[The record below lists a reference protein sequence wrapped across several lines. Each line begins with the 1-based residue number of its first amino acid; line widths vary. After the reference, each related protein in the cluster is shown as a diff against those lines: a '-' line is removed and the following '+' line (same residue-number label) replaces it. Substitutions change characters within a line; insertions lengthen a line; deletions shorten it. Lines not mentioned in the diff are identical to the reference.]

1 MMNTT
6 LNIAGCQRMTK
17 KILDYLNHMLLF
29 AMANDYNRSKEYAG
43 KIVYDGENLREFI
56 PEDICP
62 KWLNEAITKCKEY
75 HEAGNIGANEY
86 AKKAIVINDIFF
98 ELKNFKWESLEITSG
113 EGIDLDNEF
122 SQYTRAAHLDQ
133 AIDRL
138 IDCLRIMANDPAFHL
153 DRKTKVDIESLIRNL
168 QGSKYASE
176 SAIRSWIVTAA
187 ELAKLFV
194 PHMDKIEKSIELV
207 KKTEAAVNEVY
218 FIMDNARHQVK
229 QRLIDEFCHGEKLFL
244 DSPQTPNI
252 LLLPEPEQN
261 DLEK

>member
-6 LNIAGCQRMTK
+6 LNIAGCQHMANN
-17 KILDYLNHMLLF
+17 ILQYLSQLLQY
-29 AMANDYNRSKEYAG
+29 AMANDYGKSKEFAA
-43 KIVYDGENLREFI
+43 KIVYDGNNLLQFI
-56 PEDICP
+56 PEELSP
-62 KWLNEAITKCKEY
+62 KWLVDAIIKCEEY
-75 HEAGNIGANEY
+75 KTLGNVNAGEY

-98 ELKNFKWESLEITSG
+98 ELKNFKWESLEIMS
-113 EGIDLDNEF
+113 EGRIDLDNEF
-122 SQYTRAAHLDQ
+122 SQCTRAAHLDQ

-153 DRKTKVDIESLIRNL
+153 DKKTKVDIESLIRNL
-168 QGSKYASE
+168 HGSKYASE
-176 SAIRSWIVTAA
+176 SAIRSWVITAA

-207 KKTEAAVNEVY
+207 KKTEAAINEVY
-218 FIMDNARHQVK
+218 FIMDNARYQVQ
-229 QRLIDEFCHGEKLFL
+229 QRLIDEFCHGKKLFL